1 MNKASKHLIIRA
13 DATHAMGTGHLM
25 RCLALAQSWREIH
38 EGRVTFITLCK
49 SLGLL
54 RRIVDAGFEVKT
66 LKASYPDKGDLD
78 STLASLNAK
87 PQDTWLVLDG
97 YHFDSDYQRRI
108 KEAGH
113 LLLAIDDLNHLGHY
127 YSDIVVNQNI
137 YARSLEY
144 SCEPYTQLLLG
155 TEYALLRQE
164 FISQDSIQREIA
176 PVARKILVS
185 LGGSDPCNQTMKV
198 LRALQSLD
206 MPGLEAK
213 IVIGSSNR
221 RLDEIREI
229 AEKADSSVAISII
242 VDAPDMAALMA
253 WADVAVSAAGSTCW
267 ELAFMG
273 LPALLIV
280 LADNQTG
287 IAGGLEKAGTAV
299 NLGWHYELTESA
311 ITKQLAL
318 LLRDSSR
325 RSDMSE
331 KGRKIVDGQG
341 CQRVSSTLTR
351 QCTPVQMTS

>member
-1 MNKASKHLIIRA
+1 
-13 DATHAMGTGHLM
+13 
-25 RCLALAQSWREIH
+25 
-38 EGRVTFITLCK
+38 
-49 SLGLL
+49 
-54 RRIVDAGFEVKT
+54 
-66 LKASYPDKGDLD
+66 
-78 STLASLNAK
+78 
-87 PQDTWLVLDG
+87 
-97 YHFDSDYQRRI
+97 
-108 KEAGH
+108 
-113 LLLAIDDLNHLGHY
+113 
-127 YSDIVVNQNI
+127 
-137 YARSLEY
+137 
-144 SCEPYTQLLLG
+144 
-155 TEYALLRQE
+155 
-164 FISQDSIQREIA
+164 
-176 PVARKILVS
+176 
-185 LGGSDPCNQTMKV
+185 
-198 LRALQSLD
+198 

>member
-1 MNKASKHLIIRA
+1 
-13 DATHAMGTGHLM
+13 MGTGHLM
-25 RCLALAQSWREIH
+25 RCLALAQGWREAH
-38 EGRVTFITLCK
+38 QGKVTFITQCK

-54 RRIVDAGFEVKT
+54 RRIVEAGFEVKT
-66 LKASYPDKGDLD
+66 LSASYPDESDLD
-78 STLASLNAK
+78 STLATLNAK
-87 PQDTWLVLDG
+87 PSDTWLVLDG

-127 YSDIVVNQNI
+127 HADIVVNQNI

-164 FISQDSIQREIA
+164 FTSQDSVQREIA
-176 PVARKILVS
+176 PVARKILVT

-198 LRALQSLD
+198 LRALLSLD
-206 MPGLEAK
+206 IPGLEAK
-213 IVIGSSNR
+213 IVVGSTNL
-221 RLDEIREI
+221 RLDEIREA
-229 AEKADSSVAISII
+229 AESAESSVAISII
-242 VDAPDMAALMA
+242 TDAPDMAALMA
-253 WADVAVSAAGSTCW
+253 WADVAVTAAGSTCW
-267 ELAFMG
+267 ELAFIG

-287 IAGGLEKAGTAV
+287 IAEGLEEAGTAV
-299 NLGWHYELTESA
+299 SLGWHYELSESVIA
-311 ITKQLAL
+311 RELGL

-331 KGRKIVDGQG
+331 RGQQIVDGRG
-341 CQRVSSTLTR
+341 SQRVSSTLSR
-351 QCTPVQMTS
+351 LCAPVQVTS

>member
-1 MNKASKHLIIRA
+1 MSATSEHLIIRA

-25 RCLALAQSWREIH
+25 RCLALAQGWRETH

-54 RRIVDAGFEVKT
+54 RRVVEAGFEVKT
-66 LKASYPDKGDLD
+66 LKASYPDDGDLE
-78 STLASLNAK
+78 STLASLKAK
-87 PQDTWLVLDG
+87 SPDTWLVLDG
-97 YHFDSDYQRRI
+97 YHFDSNYQRRI

-113 LLLAIDDLNHLGHY
+113 LLLVIDDLNHLGHY
-127 YSDIVVNQNI
+127 YADIVVNQNI

-164 FISQDSIQREIA
+164 FTSQVRVQHAIA
-176 PVARKILVS
+176 PVARKILVT

-198 LRALQSLD
+198 LRALLSLD

-213 IVIGSSNR
+213 VVVGSSNP
-221 RLDEIREI
+221 RLDELRET
-229 AEKADSSVAISII
+229 AESAGSSIAISII
-242 VDAPDMAALMA
+242 TDAPDMASLMA
-253 WADVAVSAAGSTCW
+253 WADVAVTGAGSTCW

-287 IAGGLEKAGTAV
+287 IAEGLEEAGTAV
-299 NLGWHYELTESA
+299 NLGWHYELNESD
-311 ITKQLAL
+311 ISRQLAL

-331 KGRKIVDGQG
+331 KGRRIVDGQG
-341 CQRVSSTLTR
+341 SQRVSSTLSR
-351 QCTPVQMTS
+351 QDTPVQVTG